1 METAATDPSASV
13 PRRFG
18 ARIAAIAIL
27 GMALVAAALLLTRPR
42 PGRTEIVLH
51 GTTVDGTGAPLPDVE
66 ISLEIVPAESE
77 GELPV
82 EHVSTRSDSRGR
94 FILKCRVPWQE
105 PSYSVEA
112 SKPGF
117 ETVAIDDADELPN
130 PLTLRLAASRP

>member
-1 METAATDPSASV
+1 METAATDPSPSA
-13 PRRFG
+13 PRRSG
-18 ARIAAIAIL
+18 ARLAFIAIL
-27 GMALVAAALLLTRPR
+27 GAAVVVTALLLTRPR
-42 PGRTEIVLH
+42 AGRGDIVVQ
-51 GTTVDGTGAPLPDVE
+51 GTTVDGTGAPLADVE

-82 EHVSTRSDSRGR
+82 EHVTTRSDARGH
-94 FILKCRVPWQE
+94 FTLKCRVPWQD

-117 ETVAIDDADELPN
+117 ETVSIDDADELPN